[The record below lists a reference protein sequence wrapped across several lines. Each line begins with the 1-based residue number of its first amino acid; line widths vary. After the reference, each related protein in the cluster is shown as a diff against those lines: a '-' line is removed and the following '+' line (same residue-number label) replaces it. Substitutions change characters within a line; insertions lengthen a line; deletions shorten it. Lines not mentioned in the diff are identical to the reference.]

1 LELEAEDKI
10 MHVYHVDIIMEEE
23 DSMEERTKLPTEET
37 AAMGRTELQKRKV
50 AEWMK
55 RQYTC

>member
-1 LELEAEDKI
+1 